1 MRTRRRSSA
10 FSPAACTAALPGG
23 WLADNWLGQRKAVWY
38 GSILI
43 ALGHL
48 SIALSAVMGTNLFFI
63 GLMFIVLGSGLFKT
77 CISVMVGTLYKKGD
91 ARRDGGFSLFYM
103 GINIGSFIAPL
114 ISGWLIK
121 SHGWH
126 WGFGIGGIGM
136 LVALVIFRV
145 FAVPAM
151 KRYDREV
158 GTDSTRN
165 SPVAKKKASAHG
177 CWHWR

>member
-1 MRTRRRSSA
+1 
-10 FSPAACTAALPGG
+10 
-23 WLADNWLGQRKAVWY
+23 
-38 GSILI
+38 
-43 ALGHL
+43 
-48 SIALSAVMGTNLFFI
+48 MGNNLFFI

-121 SHGWH
+121 THGWH

-136 LVALVIFRV
+136 LVALIIFRI

-151 KRYDREV
+151 KRYDSEV
-158 GTDSTRN
+158 GLDSTEQPGSEEKRCRC
-165 SPVAKKKASAHG
+165 VVTRAG
-177 CWHWR
+177 CGCGRRCYADCAGCDCD

>member
-1 MRTRRRSSA
+1 
-10 FSPAACTAALPGG
+10 
-23 WLADNWLGQRKAVWY
+23 
-38 GSILI
+38 
-43 ALGHL
+43 
-48 SIALSAVMGTNLFFI
+48 MGTNLFFI

-158 GTDSTRN
+158 GPDSTSEQPGREEKG
-165 SPVAKKKASAHG
+165 VGASAAGIGGSPSCGHRADRSG
-177 CWHWR
+177 HHRHQPG